1 MSKILVS
8 KNAQWDITKFDEFGD
23 PLSPPIALTKYKTIL
38 GLLVRDFI
46 PIKYRK
52 WIGKD
57 DDRWRVLESE
67 KDYIWDVKIP
77 KYFTFPAEYDR
88 ELVKKKAKEI
98 MGTCFKNFKGTLYK
112 NFVLQNKEPDFDV
125 DSLASKRT
133 SSKLSR
139 NTGYPRS
146 T

>member
-1 MSKILVS
+1 M
-8 KNAQWDITKFDEFGD
+8 
-23 PLSPPIALTKYKTIL
+23 
-38 GLLVRDFI
+38 
-46 PIKYRK
+46 K

-57 DDRWRVLESE
+57 DDRWRVPESE

-77 KYFTFPAEYDR
+77 EYFTFLAEYVR
-88 ELVKKKAKEI
+88 ELVKKKVKEI